1 MKHKFMP
8 MLSSIAAASP
18 SQK

>member
-8 MLSSIAAASP
+8 MLSSIAATNTI
-18 SQK
+18 QK